1 MSVAER
7 IIKNT
12 GWLYAK
18 MGITMFVSLWV
29 TRLVLNS
36 LGQSDFGIFNL
47 VGGAIAMLGFL
58 NVALASATQRYMS
71 YSQGEGNSE
80 GVKTVFNVSLMMHI
94 AISLFCGLLLLLMGF
109 VFFRY
114 VLVIPEGRETAS
126 IVVYASLVVSTMLT
140 IISVPYDAA
149 LNAHENMRYYAFVGI
164 FESLLKLCVAFA
176 CVLYGGD
183 RLILYGVLMACI
195 PLVSLSIMLF
205 YCRSHYPECT
215 VAPRRYFDLGVLKE
229 MTSFAGWNLL
239 GTTSTMIASY
249 GIGIVL
255 NFFFGTLV
263 IAAQGVANELN
274 GQVLAFSNN
283 LMKAVNPVI
292 AKSEGAGD
300 RNTMLNVTIT
310 GCKFSYAL
318 IAVFAVPLI
327 LEMPYVLKLWL
338 KSVPDYAVAF
348 TSLILVKSC
357 MEQMTNLLNTSI
369 SAEGRV
375 RGLHILFT
383 VTSVAA
389 LFLGIV
395 LFSMG
400 AAPSSIYVLYLL
412 VFGVVVPVA
421 FLPTSGCGFCREH
434 RCLRSRHAA
443 FRDGC

>member
-205 YCRSHYPECT
+205 YC
-215 VAPRRYFDLGVLKE
+215 
-229 MTSFAGWNLL
+229 
-239 GTTSTMIASY
+239 
-249 GIGIVL
+249 
-255 NFFFGTLV
+255 
-263 IAAQGVANELN
+263 
-274 GQVLAFSNN
+274 
-283 LMKAVNPVI
+283 
-292 AKSEGAGD
+292 
-300 RNTMLNVTIT
+300 
-310 GCKFSYAL
+310 
-318 IAVFAVPLI
+318 
-327 LEMPYVLKLWL
+327 
-338 KSVPDYAVAF
+338 
-348 TSLILVKSC
+348 
-357 MEQMTNLLNTSI
+357 
-369 SAEGRV
+369 
-375 RGLHILFT
+375 
-383 VTSVAA
+383 
-389 LFLGIV
+389 
-395 LFSMG
+395 
-400 AAPSSIYVLYLL
+400 
-412 VFGVVVPVA
+412 
-421 FLPTSGCGFCREH
+421 
-434 RCLRSRHAA
+434 
-443 FRDGC
+443 